1 MGSLH
6 PPLAWTV
13 GLSLAISLFPWGK
26 YAVYPFRLFTTWVHE
41 CCHAIAALGLGGQVT
56 RITLSPDTSGLTFY
70 RIPKGRLRQAVVASS
85 GYLGSALA
93 GCLIY
98 AGTLHWPAAGRERM
112 IASSLGVLMWL
123 SAFLWVRGLFGLL
136 TVGAGGAA
144 LIALGQSPSIGSS
157 ARYLIPFLGVQTALQ
172 CLFDLRTLFELDPD
186 AHSDARTLQALFWL
200 PSGFW
205 AMIWIGLSLFMMGWT
220 IRWT

>member
-1 MGSLH
+1 MSSLN
-6 PPLAWTV
+6 PTFAWMV
-13 GLSLAISLFPWGK
+13 GLSLAVSLFPWGK
-26 YAVYPFRLFTTWVHE
+26 YVVYPFRLFTTWVHE

-56 RITLSPDTSGLTFY
+56 RITLSSDTSGLTTY

-98 AGTLHWPAAGRERM
+98 AGTLHWPAAGRVGM
-112 IASSLGVLMWL
+112 IASSLGALMWL
-123 SAFLWVRGLFGLL
+123 SALLWIRGLFGLL
-136 TVGAGGAA
+136 TVGVWGGA
-144 LIALGQSPSIGSS
+144 LIALGQSPSIGSG

-172 CLFDLRTLFELDPD
+172 GLFDLRTLFEWDSHT
-186 AHSDARTLQALFWL
+186 HSDARTMQTLFWL

-205 AMIWIGLSLFMMGWT
+205 AMLWIGMSLFMMGWT
-220 IRWT
+220 IRWI